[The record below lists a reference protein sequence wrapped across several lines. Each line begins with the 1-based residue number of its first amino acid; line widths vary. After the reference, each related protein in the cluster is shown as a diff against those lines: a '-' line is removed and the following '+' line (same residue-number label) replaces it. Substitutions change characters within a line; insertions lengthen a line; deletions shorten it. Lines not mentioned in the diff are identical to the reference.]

1 MDDELNP
8 RVSLAVLLTLTLKD
22 VEAVRE
28 ALAQVPG
35 VHVVTERVGA
45 RGTLWI
51 QRREGSR

>member
-35 VHVVTERVGA
+35 VKVVLAKVA
-45 RGTLWI
+45 PRGSLWI
-51 QRREGSR
+51 REGSR